1 MLSNATLFLARRY
14 LRAKRSF
21 VSVITIVSI
30 LGVAVGVL
38 MMIVV
43 SSVMKGFEGEF
54 RKVLI
59 GSEPHVLLHPQNKK
73 PASPQAAAEV
83 LAKVKA
89 QPEVLAASTY
99 ISSAMY
105 AEREGQQS
113 GMDVIGL
120 PADGAT
126 FYMAKIAKHR
136 VEGSLELK
144 HGGLVCADYIAGQ
157 LDAHPGDKI
166 SVYAA
171 TNVTTAVQRFRVASD
186 EQDEKKR
193 HAAYKE
199 IKLHPKEIILQGS
212 VRAETA
218 GVYGYTTLETA
229 QQIFGLGDQVSG
241 ILIEL
246 KQPGDVKEVI
256 KRFEAA
262 NIIPAGWNAALWTDA
277 GDARLAAMSNERV
290 MMWIV
295 LMIIAVV
302 AAFSVM
308 NTTITVT
315 TQKRREIGVL
325 TALGSRQGQIIS
337 IFVAQAAFVGTLG
350 TVIGLVLSGLV
361 LTFRDDIRMG
371 IAVLSGGNADSAS
384 GMFLATIPAQIE
396 PWFVAVT
403 CIGSIS
409 LCLLAA
415 LPPAWLAARVDP
427 AVALRD

>member
-21 VSVITIVSI
+21 VSIITVISI

-59 GSEPHVLLHPQNKK
+59 GSEPHILLHPQNNK
-73 PASPQAAAEV
+73 PAPPQAAADL

-89 QPEVLAASTY
+89 QPNVLAASTY
-99 ISSAMY
+99 ISSSMY

-120 PADGAT
+120 PKDGAK
-126 FYMAKIAKHR
+126 FYMAKIARHKL
-136 VEGSLELK
+136 EGSLELR
-144 HGGLVCADYIAGQ
+144 HGGVVCADYIAGQ

-166 SVYAA
+166 SVYASS
-171 TNVTTAVQRFRVASD
+171 NVTSAVQRFRVASD

-193 HAAYKE
+193 HAAYKD
-199 IKLHPKEIILQGS
+199 IKLHAREIIVQGS
-212 VRAETA
+212 LRAETA

-229 QQIFGLGDQVSG
+229 QQIFDFGDQVSG
-241 ILIEL
+241 VLIEL
-246 KQPGDVKEVI
+246 NQPHEVKDVI
-256 KRFEAA
+256 KRFTAA
-262 NIIPAGWNAALWTDA
+262 GIIPADWSASLWTDA

-325 TALGSRQGQIIS
+325 TALGSRQSQIIG

-350 TVIGLVLSGLV
+350 TVTGLGLGGLVLWL
-361 LTFRDDIRMG
+361 RDDIRMG
-371 IAVLSGGNADSAS
+371 IAILSGGNADSAS

-396 PWFVAVT
+396 PWFILAT
-403 CIGSIS
+403 CIGSIT

>member
-73 PASPQAAAEV
+73 TASPQAAAEV

-89 QPEVLAASTY
+89 QPDVLAASTY

-105 AEREGQQS
+105 AERDGQQS

-120 PADGAT
+120 PADGAA
-126 FYMAKIAKHR
+126 FYMAKIARHR
-136 VEGSLELK
+136 LEGSLELK

-193 HAAYKE
+193 HAAYKD
-199 IKLHPKEIILQGS
+199 
-212 VRAETA
+212 
-218 GVYGYTTLETA
+218 
-229 QQIFGLGDQVSG
+229 QI
-241 ILIEL
+241 
-246 KQPGDVKEVI
+246 
-256 KRFEAA
+256 R
-262 NIIPAGWNAALWTDA
+262 
-277 GDARLAAMSNERV
+277 
-290 MMWIV
+290 
-295 LMIIAVV
+295 
-302 AAFSVM
+302 
-308 NTTITVT
+308 
-315 TQKRREIGVL
+315 
-325 TALGSRQGQIIS
+325 
-337 IFVAQAAFVGTLG
+337 
-350 TVIGLVLSGLV
+350 
-361 LTFRDDIRMG
+361 
-371 IAVLSGGNADSAS
+371 
-384 GMFLATIPAQIE
+384 
-396 PWFVAVT
+396 
-403 CIGSIS
+403 
-409 LCLLAA
+409 
-415 LPPAWLAARVDP
+415 
-427 AVALRD
+427 